1 MATLFWIALFAGLVL
16 YLGYRRKNLRTATVT
31 LGAALVAYTLLGNGG
46 FLWMLVLWLA
56 FGALALLNLDDF
68 RQERITR
75 PMLATYRKMLPS
87 MSRTE
92 REALEAGT
100 VWWEG
105 ELFGGAPEWEKLRSA
120 EPPRL
125 SPEEQA
131 FLDGPCEELC
141 QMLDEWEISH
151 ERGDLPEPVWQFIK
165 DNGFFAMIIPKS
177 FGGLEFSAYAHSQVL
192 AKIASRSATAS
203 STIAVPNSLG
213 PAELLLH
220 YGTDAQKQRYLPG
233 LAKGTEVPC
242 FALTGPR
249 AGSDAASIPD
259 NGVVCKG
266 IFEGKETLGVRLNFD
281 KRYITLAPV
290 ATVLGLAFKLYDPDG
305 LLGEDKAPGITVAL
319 IPTNTEGVEI
329 GRRHLPLTV
338 PFQNG
343 PVRGKDVFIPM
354 DYILGGPEMAGQGW
368 RMLVECLSVG
378 RCISLPSNAL
388 GGAKAGA
395 FATGAYARIRKQFN
409 MAIGR
414 FEGVQE
420 ALARI
425 AGNTYIIDAARSVTI
440 AAVDRGEKPAV
451 PAGILKYHCT
461 ELGRDVANDAMDIH
475 GGKGI
480 MRGPKN
486 YLSSGYDSVPVA
498 ITVEGAN
505 ILTRSLMI
513 FGQGAIRCHP
523 FVLEEIHAA
532 QDEDRRRGLER
543 FDQALF
549 GHVGFAFSNAARAL
563 VMGITRARFADAP
576 GEGPTHRFY
585 QHITRYS
592 AAFALVS
599 DVAMLT
605 LGGALK
611 KKEMLSARLGDI
623 LSNLYL
629 ASMVLKHWENQGRP
643 AADLPLVEWSVRKL
657 MYNAQEQLHA
667 FLRNFPNRWI
677 SRGLR
682 LLVFPTGRTFSAPS
696 DLLARR
702 VVELLISPSET
713 RDRLCAG
720 IYRTVR
726 DDNPLGLLQEAME
739 LSVKLT
745 GLEKTLRRGVKDG
758 LVTAPDYA
766 TQLAQAVESGVL
778 TSEEADQLRE
788 LDEKVMNLIHVD
800 EFEPGAFAR
809 RSEPA
814 PARQRSPRAVKNAS
828 PPAAMEA

>member
-1 MATLFWIALFAGLVL
+1 MTTLFWFVLFAGIVL
-16 YLGYRRKNLRTATVT
+16 YLGYTRASLRSATLA
-31 LGAALVAYTLLGNGG
+31 LGATLAAYTLFGSGG
-46 FLWMLVLWLA
+46 FLWLALLWLA
-56 FGALALLNLDDF
+56 FGAVALLNLDDF

-75 PMLATYRKMLPS
+75 PLLAVYRKMLPS

-105 ELFGGAPEWEKLRSA
+105 ELFGGAPHWSKLRDA

-125 SPEEQA
+125 TPEEQA

-141 QMLDEWEISH
+141 LMLDEWEISH
-151 ERGDLPEPVWQFIK
+151 ERGDLPEHVWQYIK
-165 DNGFFAMIIPKS
+165 DNGFFAMIIPKAY
-177 FGGLEFSAYAHSQVL
+177 GGLEFSAYAHSQVL
-192 AKIASRSATAS
+192 AKVASRSATAS

-220 YGTDAQKQRYLPG
+220 YGTDDQKQRYLPG
-233 LAKGTEVPC
+233 LANGTEVPC

-259 NGVVCKG
+259 SGVVCKG
-266 IFEGKETLGVRLNFD
+266 TFEGRETVGVLLNFD

-290 ATVLGLAFKLYDPDG
+290 ATVLGLAFKLYDPEG
-305 LLGEDKAPGITVAL
+305 LLSDEKEPGITVAL
-319 IPTNTEGVEI
+319 IPTDTDGVEI

-343 PVRGKDVFIPM
+343 PVRGKDVFIPL

-543 FDQALF
+543 FDNALF
-549 GHVGFAFSNAARAL
+549 GHIGFALSNAARAL
-563 VMGITRARFADAP
+563 VMGLTRAKYTGAP
-576 GEGPTHRFY
+576 GEGPAHRFY

-643 AADLPLVEWSVRKL
+643 EADLPIVEWSVRKL

-682 LLVFPTGRTFSAPS
+682 VLVFPTGRTFSAPS
-696 DLLARR
+696 DLLSRR
-702 VVELLISPSET
+702 VVELVISPTET

-720 IYRTVR
+720 IYRTVHP
-726 DDNPLGLLQEAME
+726 DNPLGLLQEAME
-739 LSVKLT
+739 LSVRLT
-745 GLEKTLRRGVKDG
+745 ALEKKLRRGVKEG
-758 LVTAPDYA
+758 HVNAPDYA
-766 TQLAQAVESGVL
+766 TQLVEAVAAGVL
-778 TSEEADQLRE
+778 SEDEADQLRD
-788 LDEKVMNLIHVD
+788 LDAKVMNLIHVD
-800 EFEPGAFAR
+800 DFAPGAFAR
-809 RSEPA
+809 KTEAA
-814 PARQRSPRAVKNAS
+814 PAAPQTPRVVKTA
-828 PPAAMEA
+828 PPPEAMEA